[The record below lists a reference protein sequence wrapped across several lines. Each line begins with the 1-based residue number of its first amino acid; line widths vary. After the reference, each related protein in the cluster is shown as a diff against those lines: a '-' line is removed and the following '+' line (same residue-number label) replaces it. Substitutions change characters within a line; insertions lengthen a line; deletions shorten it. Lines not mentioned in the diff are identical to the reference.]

1 MLISACC
8 TSFIDF
14 FYTYLPISFYNSNN
28 KQTLISLN
36 IDISKPCN
44 FSCILWYLQ
53 HLSPATS
60 SERTT
65 IKKEVNIQSLQS
77 LQTLNFT
84 SVFLFLFIFIQHIC
98 SINAVYI
105 QRGNVLPLR
114 QLMPLSYKNNFLNSA
129 HRVQNHYTPS
139 LFPPAVSYT
148 LINSPQLLRQV

>member
-36 IDISKPCN
+36 
-44 FSCILWYLQ
+44 L
-53 HLSPATS
+53 ATS
-60 SERTT
+60 LAYYGIYNTMYH
-65 IKKEVNIQSLQS
+65 VC
-77 LQTLNFT
+77 FFHC
-84 SVFLFLFIFIQHIC
+84 FLFLFIFIQHIC

>member
-36 IDISKPCN
+36 LATSLAYYGIYNTCHRQLLPNARHKKRGKYSKSAIITN
-44 FSCILWYLQ
+44 LEF
-53 HLSPATS
+53 HLS
-60 SERTT
+60 
-65 IKKEVNIQSLQS
+65 
-77 LQTLNFT
+77 
-84 SVFLFLFIFIQHIC
+84 FLFLFIFIQHIC